1 MIVRKIFDKMYAI
14 LYPEKYIRKIGVNCK
29 GKFRMYGNPYG
40 HFGTEP
46 WIITLGNNVH
56 ITKNVEFITHDG
68 ATLLFRDRH
77 QKLEI
82 TKPIVIGDNVY
93 IGVNSIIMPGVVIG
107 SNVIIG
113 AGSIVTKNIPDNSV
127 AVGVPAKVVKRIDE
141 YYEKAKAE
149 SLELGDLQ
157 GKMKDNALK
166 KYYNYKG

>member
-1 MIVRKIFDKMYAI
+1 MIIRKIFEKIYAI
-14 LYPEKYIRKIGVNCK
+14 LYPEKYIKKIGVNCK

-68 ATLLFRDRH
+68 ATLLFRDKH

-82 TKPIVIGDNVY
+82 TKPISVGDNVY
-93 IGVNSIIMPGVVIG
+93 IGVNTIILPGVTIG

-127 AVGVPAKVVKRIDE
+127 AVGVPAKVVKSIEE
-141 YYEKAKAE
+141 YYEKAKHD

-157 GKMKDNALK
+157 GKVKDDALK
-166 KYYNYKG
+166 KYYKYKG